1 MTDKRIVASLKSQL
15 KEIESKWKS
24 TQDKLKE
31 EHGQLINFQKKLAQA
46 GSHLKTL
53 AGENANL
60 TKQLVQEKK
69 EKQNL
74 VKEKQELE
82 TMRHD
87 ETKTWSTKVEQL
99 EQDWKKSNE
108 GHQREILQLVDL
120 LETTALNE
128 DNSQHVPDVS
138 TSTLLDSYIK
148 SVQKRLIAEPK
159 KSVKSKPKKQ
169 SK

>member
-1 MTDKRIVASLKSQL
+1 MADKVIVASLKSQL
-15 KEIESKWKS
+15 KDIESKWKS
-24 TQDKLKE
+24 TQEKLKE

-60 TKQLVQEKK
+60 TKQLALEKK
-69 EKQNL
+69 EKQNV

-87 ETKTWSTKVEQL
+87 ETKVWSAKVEQL
-99 EQDWKKSNE
+99 EQDLKKSKE

-120 LETTALNE
+120 LETAALNE
-128 DNSQHVPDVS
+128 ENNKQIPDVS
-138 TSTLLDSYIK
+138 TTTLLDNYIK
-148 SVQKRLIAEPK
+148 SVQKRLTAETK
-159 KSVKSKPKKQ
+159 KPMKSK
-169 SK
+169 